1 MSPGVE
7 IVRMNSFTTPIII
20 DLILII
26 LLSSNL
32 LLICFGSLSLSLSCA
47 RRRVCE
53 VGGAIIVVS

>member
-1 MSPGVE
+1 MLPGVE

-26 LLSSNL
+26 LVSSNL
-32 LLICFGSLSLSLSCA
+32 LLICFGSLSLSCA

-53 VGGAIIVVS
+53 VGGEP